1 MAHRAY
7 WKGFLRLSLVSIAV
21 EVYTAVD
28 TKSEISFRQIHKPS
42 GRRINYTKTVEG
54 VGEIPNTDIVKGY
67 EVDHDRYVTLE
78 PDELDALKLES
89 RKTIDL
95 VKFVDAGDIDPR
107 YFERPYF
114 LGPGDKNSGEGY
126 VVIRDALRQTGKVG
140 LGQMTIGGREWLIA
154 ISPLED
160 GLSMTMLR
168 YADELKDATPFF
180 DEVPTAKPEKEMVD
194 LAVELI
200 NRKSGKFKPAEF
212 ENHYATALRELVEKK
227 MKGQKIIAPREDA
240 APRGKVVD
248 LMAALKKSIGEA
260 PGKPKVKAGAP
271 PAARRQAAGRRAA
284 KR

>member
-1 MAHRAY
+1 VREDKSWLPGPTGRASS
-7 WKGFLRLSLVSIAV
+7 GS
-21 EVYTAVD
+21 
-28 TKSEISFRQIHKPS
+28 RQIHKPS
-42 GRRINYTKTVEG
+42 GRRINYTKTVQG
-54 VGEIPNTDIVKGY
+54 VGEVQNTEIVKGY
-67 EVDHDRYVTLE
+67 EVDHDRYVTLD

-89 RKTIDL
+89 RRTIDL

-107 YFERPYF
+107 YFERPYY

-126 VVIRDALRQTGKVG
+126 VVIRDALRKTGKVG

-168 YADELKDATPFF
+168 YADELKGAAPFF

-200 NRKSGKFKPAEF
+200 NRKSGKFKPDEF
-212 ENHYATALRELVEKK
+212 ENHYVTALKELIDKK
-227 MKGQKIIAPREDA
+227 MKGQKIVAPHEER

-248 LMAALKKSIGEA
+248 LMAALKRSIGEA
-260 PGKPKVKAGAP
+260 PEKPKVKTGASPAG
-271 PAARRQAAGRRAA
+271 RRQAPGRRAA

>member
-54 VGEIPNTDIVKGY
+54 VGEVQNTDIVKGY

-95 VKFVDAGDIDPR
+95 VKFVDAGDLDPR
-107 YFERPYF
+107 YFERPYY

-126 VVIRDALRQTGKVG
+126 VVIRDALRKTGRVG

-154 ISPLED
+154 ISPLDD

-168 YADELKDATPFF
+168 YADELRDAASFF

-194 LAVELI
+194 LAIELI
-200 NRKSGKFKPAEF
+200 NRKSGMFKPDEF
-212 ENHYATALRELVEKK
+212 ENHYATAMRELVEKK
-227 MKGQKIIAPREDA
+227 MKGQKIIAPREEA
-240 APRGKVVD
+240 APRGKVAD
-248 LMAALKKSIGEA
+248 LMAALRNSVGEA
-260 PGKPKVKAGAP
+260 PTKSKVKTGAP
-271 PAARRQAAGRRAA
+271 PAARRQAASRRAA

>member
-42 GRRINYTKTVEG
+42 GRRINYTKTVAG
-54 VGEIPNTDIVKGY
+54 VGEVQNADIVKGY
-67 EVDHDRYVTLE
+67 EVDNDRYVTLE

-95 VKFVDAGDIDPR
+95 VKFVDASDLDPR
-107 YFERPYF
+107 YFERPYY

-126 VVIRDALRQTGKVG
+126 VVIRDALRKTGKVG

-154 ISPLED
+154 IAPLED

-168 YADELKDATPFF
+168 YADELKDAAPFF

-194 LAVELI
+194 LAIELI
-200 NRKSGKFKPAEF
+200 NRKSGAFKPEEF

-227 MKGQKIIAPREDA
+227 MQGQKIIAPHEEA

-260 PGKPKVKAGAP
+260 PAKAKVKAGSAP
-271 PAARRQAAGRRAA
+271 AVRRQASGRRAA

>member
-54 VGEIPNTDIVKGY
+54 VGEVQNADIVKGY

-95 VKFVDAGDIDPR
+95 VKFVDAADVDPR
-107 YFERPYF
+107 YLERPYY

-126 VVIRDALRQTGKVG
+126 VVIRDALRKTGKVG
-140 LGQMTIGGREWLIA
+140 LGQMTIGGRECLIA

-160 GLSMTMLR
+160 GLSMAMLR
-168 YADELKDATPFF
+168 YADELKDAESFF

-194 LAVELI
+194 LAMELI
-200 NRKSGKFKPAEF
+200 SRKSGKFEPEEF
-212 ENHYATALRELVEKK
+212 ENHYATALRELVDKK
-227 MKGQKIIAPREDA
+227 MKGQKIIAPHEDA
-240 APRGKVVD
+240 APRGKVFD
-248 LMAALKKSIGEA
+248 LMAALRKSIGEV
-260 PGKPKVKAGAP
+260 PGKPKVKTGTSPAG
-271 PAARRQAAGRRAA
+271 RRQASGRRVA

>member
-54 VGEIPNTDIVKGY
+54 VGEVQTTDIVKGY
-67 EVDHDRYVTLE
+67 EVDHDRYVTLD

-107 YFERPYF
+107 YFERPYY

-126 VVIRDALRQTGKVG
+126 VVIRDALQKTGKVA

-194 LAVELI
+194 LAIELI
-200 NRKSGKFKPAEF
+200 NRKSGKFKPEEF
-212 ENHYATALRELVEKK
+212 ENHYATALRELVDKK
-227 MKGQKIIAPREDA
+227 MKGQKIIAPHEEA
-240 APRGKVVD
+240 AARGKVVD
-248 LMAALKKSIGEA
+248 LMAALKKSIGEV
-260 PGKPKVKAGAP
+260 PEKPKVKTGAS
-271 PAARRQAAGRRAA
+271 PASRRQESGRRAA

>member
-54 VGEIPNTDIVKGY
+54 VGEIPNTEIVKGY
-67 EVDHDRYVTLE
+67 EIDHDRYVTLE

-95 VKFVDAGDIDPR
+95 VKFVDAGDIDSR

-126 VVIRDALRQTGKVG
+126 VVIRDALRKTGKVG

-154 ISPLED
+154 VSPLED

-168 YADELKDATPFF
+168 YADELKDAAPFF

-194 LAVELI
+194 LAIELI
-200 NRKSGKFKPAEF
+200 NRKSGMFKPDEF
-212 ENHYATALRELVEKK
+212 ENHYVTALKDLVEKK